1 MPTQLLEEQPLHQD
15 EEQPDAITTSTTGDV
30 PVREIRNALG
40 LSRRDFSRLTG
51 FSERAI
57 AGWESGETPKAQS
70 QQRLQEIQALGSAL
84 AGVMKPE
91 TIGRWLRE
99 PNSGFQGLK
108 PLEVIERGEIHRIWR
123 MIFYLESGM
132 PS

>member
-1 MPTQLLEEQPLHQD
+1 M
-15 EEQPDAITTSTTGDV
+15 AI
-30 PVREIRNALG
+30 REIRSALG

-57 AGWESGETPKAQS
+57 AGWEKGEKPSGQS
-70 QQRLQEIQALGSAL
+70 RQRLHEIHEFQKAL
-84 AGVMKPE
+84 AGVMPPE
-91 TIGRWLRE
+91 YIGQWLLR
-99 PNSGFQGLK
+99 PNSAFQGLK

-123 MIFYLESGM
+123 MIFYLQSGV